1 MKRFIALFSAI
12 IILTCLLTGCGS
24 GHEER
29 QRERLT
35 LFDVASWEDRAAKLP
50 ITTDSDGTTYGLY
63 ADINAAV
70 RGKYLGLFKSTSE
83 TIYEGQKA
91 DQYDGCRMFTF
102 GDEPEDE
109 CFLIDNGGQYLIAKK
124 AGSDKQSLKDRF
136 DYSAIAD
143 LSNKCIYV
151 NGTHYCTVLNLP
163 SSAAGEACTV
173 DVDDHGMEIKLIDNV
188 LTPSGCEARLFGDHP
203 ASECVIFINGDNGML
218 FASVEY
224 LSAHASEL
232 ITELEGMK
240 LLKKAG

>member
-1 MKRFIALFSAI
+1 MLAY
-12 IILTCLLTGCGS
+12 LLMACGCK
-24 GHEER
+24 HEER
-29 QRERLT
+29 PRERLT
-35 LFDVASWEDRAAKLP
+35 HFDVASWEDRAAKLP
-50 ITTDSDGTTYGLY
+50 ITTDSGGTTYGLY

-83 TIYEGQKA
+83 SIYEGQKL
-91 DQYDGCRMFTF
+91 DQYDGCRMFAF
-102 GDEPEDE
+102 GDEPESE

-124 AGSDKQSLKDRF
+124 AGSGKQSLKDRF

-151 NGTHYCTVLNLP
+151 NGSLYCTVLNVP

-173 DVDDHGMEIKLIDNV
+173 ETDDHGLEIRLIDNV
-188 LTPSGCEARLFGDHP
+188 LTPSSCDARLFGDHP

-232 ITELEGMK
+232 ITELENVG
-240 LLKKAG
+240 LLPKVK